1 MHVKVYKRTSIKHE
15 KANAKYLS
23 KMKKKIFV
31 AILLIVVVLVFGA
44 AMIGP
49 IMSNVEVPAYKIL
62 KKEQN
67 IEIRQY
73 PPLIIAE
80 VKTAG
85 SRQDAIGDGF
95 RILADFIFG
104 NNEGEKQLSMNGP
117 ITQQEGI
124 KIAMTA
130 PVQQEQTDAEWAISF
145 IMPSKFSIDTIPNPI
160 NDRIKIIQIPSKR
173 YAVITFSG
181 RSTEA
186 NLTKHTNKLEIYM
199 NESSYSKVGNAKYAF
214 YNPPWTLPFLRR
226 NEVQFEIPE

>member
-1 MHVKVYKRTSIKHE
+1 MHVKVYIRSSFKHE

-23 KMKKKIFV
+23 NMKKKIFV
-31 AILLIVVVLVFGA
+31 AIPLLVVVLVFGA

-67 IEIRQY
+67 IEIRRY

-85 SRQDAIGDGF
+85 SRQASISDGF

-130 PVQQEQTDAEWAISF
+130 PVQQEKTDAEWATSF

-160 NDRIKIIQIPSKR
+160 NNRIKITQIPSKR

-181 RSTEA
+181 RSTEK
-186 NLTKHTNKLEIYM
+186 NLTKHTNELEKYM
-199 NESSYSKVGNAKYAF
+199 NGSSYSRVGNARYAF

-226 NEVQFEIPE
+226 NEVQFELTE

>member
-31 AILLIVVVLVFGA
+31 AILLTVVVLAFGA

-49 IMSNVEVPAYKIL
+49 IMSNVEVPAYKIV

-67 IEIRQY
+67 IEIRQC

-85 SRQDAIGDGF
+85 SRQDSIGDGF

-117 ITQQEGI
+117 ITQQQGI

-130 PVQQEQTDAEWAISF
+130 PVQQEKTDTEWAISF

-186 NLTKHTNKLEIYM
+186 NLAKHTNKLEIYM

-226 NEVQFEIPE
+226 NEVQFEILE

>member
-1 MHVKVYKRTSIKHE
+1 MHVKVYIRSSFKHE

-23 KMKKKIFV
+23 NMKKKIFV
-31 AILLIVVVLVFGA
+31 AIPLLVVVLVFGA

-67 IEIRQY
+67 IEIRRY
-73 PPLIIAE
+73 PSLIIAE

-85 SRQDAIGDGF
+85 SRQASISDGF

-130 PVQQEQTDAEWAISF
+130 PVQQEKTDAEWATSF

-160 NDRIKIIQIPSKR
+160 NYRIKIIQIPSKR

-181 RSTEA
+181 RSTEE
-186 NLTKHTNKLEIYM
+186 NLTKHTNELEKYM
-199 NESSYSKVGNAKYAF
+199 NGSSYSKVGNAKYAF

-226 NEVQFEIPE
+226 NEVQFELTE

>member
-1 MHVKVYKRTSIKHE
+1 MHVKVYKRSSFKHE
-15 KANAKYLS
+15 KANGKYLS

-31 AILLIVVVLVFGA
+31 ATILLLSVLAFGA

-85 SRQDAIGDGF
+85 SRQASISDGF
-95 RILADFIFG
+95 RILANFIFG

-130 PVQQEQTDAEWAISF
+130 PVQQEKTDAEWATSF

-181 RSTEA
+181 RSTEE
-186 NLTKHTNKLEIYM
+186 NLSKHTNELEKYM
-199 NESSYSKVGNAKYAF
+199 NRSSYSKAGNAKYAF

-226 NEVQFEIPE
+226 NEVQFELNE

>member
-1 MHVKVYKRTSIKHE
+1 MHVKVYIRSSFKHE

-23 KMKKKIFV
+23 NMKKKIFV
-31 AILLIVVVLVFGA
+31 AIPLLVVVLVFGA
-44 AMIGP
+44 AIIGP
-49 IMSNVEVPAYKIL
+49 VMSNVEIPAYKIL
-62 KKEQN
+62 KKDQN

-85 SRQDAIGDGF
+85 SRQASISDGF

-130 PVQQEQTDAEWAISF
+130 PVQQEKTDAEWATSF

-160 NDRIKIIQIPSKR
+160 NNRIKIIQIPSKR

-181 RSTEA
+181 RSTEK
-186 NLTKHTNKLEIYM
+186 NLTKHTNELEKYM
-199 NESSYSKVGNAKYAF
+199 NGSSYSKIGNAKYAF

-226 NEVQFEIPE
+226 NEVQFELTE

>member
-130 PVQQEQTDAEWAISF
+130 PVQQEQTDTEWAISF

>member
-1 MHVKVYKRTSIKHE
+1 MHVKVYERSSFKHE

-31 AILLIVVVLVFGA
+31 TTILLLSVLAFGA

-104 NNEGEKQLSMNGP
+104 NNEGEKRLSINGP

-130 PVQQEQTDAEWAISF
+130 PVQQEKTDAEWATSF

-181 RSTEA
+181 RSTEE
-186 NLTKHTNKLEIYM
+186 NLTKHTNELEIYM
-199 NESSYSKVGNAKYAF
+199 NGSS
-214 YNPPWTLPFLRR
+214 
-226 NEVQFEIPE
+226 

>member
-49 IMSNVEVPAYKIL
+49 IMSNVEVPAYNIL

-85 SRQDAIGDGF
+85 SRQDSIGNGF

-117 ITQQEGI
+117 ITQQQGI

-130 PVQQEQTDAEWAISF
+130 PVQQEKTDTEWAISF

-181 RSTEA
+181 RSTET
-186 NLTKHTNKLEIYM
+186 NLTKHTNELENYM
-199 NESSYSKVGNAKYAF
+199 NGSSYSKVGNAKYAF

>member
-1 MHVKVYKRTSIKHE
+1 
-15 KANAKYLS
+15 
-23 KMKKKIFV
+23 MKKKIFV
-31 AILLIVVVLVFGA
+31 AILLTVVVLAFGA

-117 ITQQEGI
+117 ITQQQGI

-130 PVQQEQTDAEWAISF
+130 PVQQEKTDTEWAISF

-186 NLTKHTNKLEIYM
+186 NLTKHTNELEIYM
-199 NESSYSKVGNAKYAF
+199 NGSSYSKVGNAKYAF

>member
-1 MHVKVYKRTSIKHE
+1 M
-15 KANAKYLS
+15 
-23 KMKKKIFV
+23 
-31 AILLIVVVLVFGA
+31 AILLTVVVLAFGA

-49 IMSNVEVPAYKIL
+49 IMSNVEVPAYKIV

-85 SRQDAIGDGF
+85 SRQDSIGNGF

-117 ITQQEGI
+117 IRQQEGI

-130 PVQQEQTDAEWAISF
+130 PVQQEKTDTEWAISF

-186 NLTKHTNKLEIYM
+186 NLTKHTNELEIYM
-199 NESSYSKVGNAKYAF
+199 NGSSYSKVGNAKYAF

>member
-1 MHVKVYKRTSIKHE
+1 MHVKVYERSSFKHE

-31 AILLIVVVLVFGA
+31 ATILLLSVLAFGA

-73 PPLIIAE
+73 HPLIIAE

-85 SRQDAIGDGF
+85 SRQASISDGF

-130 PVQQEQTDAEWAISF
+130 PVQQEKTDAEWAISF

-173 YAVITFSG
+173 YAVVTFSG
-181 RSTEA
+181 RSTEE
-186 NLTKHTNKLEIYM
+186 NLTTHTNELEKYIYGS
-199 NESSYSKVGNAKYAF
+199 NYSKAGNAKYAF

-226 NEVQFEIPE
+226 NEVKFELTE

>member
-1 MHVKVYKRTSIKHE
+1 MHVKVYERSSFKHE

-31 AILLIVVVLVFGA
+31 TTILLLSVLAFGA

-85 SRQDAIGDGF
+85 SRQASISDGF

-104 NNEGEKQLSMNGP
+104 NNEGEKRLSINGP

-130 PVQQEQTDAEWAISF
+130 PVQQEKTDAEWATSF

-181 RSTEA
+181 RGTEA
-186 NLTKHTNKLEIYM
+186 NLTKHTNELEIYM
-199 NESSYSKVGNAKYAF
+199 NGSSYSKVGNAKYAF

-226 NEVQFEIPE
+226 NEVQFELTE

>member
-1 MHVKVYKRTSIKHE
+1 MHVKVYERSSFKHE

-31 AILLIVVVLVFGA
+31 TTILLLSVLAFGA

-85 SRQDAIGDGF
+85 SRQASISDGF

-104 NNEGEKQLSMNGP
+104 NNEGEKRLSINGP

-130 PVQQEQTDAEWAISF
+130 PVQQEKTDAEWATSF

-160 NDRIKIIQIPSKR
+160 DDRIKIIQIPSKR

-181 RSTEA
+181 RSTEE
-186 NLTKHTNKLEIYM
+186 NLTKHTNELEKYM
-199 NESSYSKVGNAKYAF
+199 NGSSYSKVGNAKYAF

-226 NEVQFEIPE
+226 NEVQFELTE

>member
-1 MHVKVYKRTSIKHE
+1 MHVKVYERSSFKHE

-23 KMKKKIFV
+23 KMKKKKFV
-31 AILLIVVVLVFGA
+31 TTILLLSVLAFGA

-85 SRQDAIGDGF
+85 SRQASISDGF

-104 NNEGEKQLSMNGP
+104 NNEGENRLSINGP

-130 PVQQEQTDAEWAISF
+130 PVQQEKTDAEWATSF

-181 RSTEA
+181 RSTEE
-186 NLTKHTNKLEIYM
+186 NLTKHTNELGKYM
-199 NESSYSKVGNAKYAF
+199 NGSSYSKVGNAKYAF

-226 NEVQFEIPE
+226 NEVQFELTE

>member
-1 MHVKVYKRTSIKHE
+1 VHVKVFKRTSFE
-15 KANAKYLS
+15 NETANAKHLS

-31 AILLIVVVLVFGA
+31 PIFLLVVVLVFGA

-67 IEIRQY
+67 IEIRRY

-85 SRQDAIGDGF
+85 SRQASISNGF

-130 PVQQEQTDAEWAISF
+130 PVQQEKADAEWAISF

-173 YAVITFSG
+173 YAVISFSG
-181 RSTEA
+181 RNTEE
-186 NLTKHTNKLEIYM
+186 NLTTHTNELEKYI
-199 NESSYSKVGNAKYAF
+199 NGSSYSKAGNAKYAF

-226 NEVQFEIPE
+226 NEVQFELTE

>member
-85 SRQDAIGDGF
+85 SRQDSIGNGF

-117 ITQQEGI
+117 ITQQQGI

-130 PVQQEQTDAEWAISF
+130 PVQQEKTDTEWAISF

-186 NLTKHTNKLEIYM
+186 NLTKHTNELEIYM
-199 NESSYSKVGNAKYAF
+199 NGSSYSKVGNAKYAF

>member
-1 MHVKVYKRTSIKHE
+1 M
-15 KANAKYLS
+15 
-23 KMKKKIFV
+23 
-31 AILLIVVVLVFGA
+31 AILLTVVVLAFGA

-85 SRQDAIGDGF
+85 SRQDSIGNGF

-117 ITQQEGI
+117 ITQQQGI

-130 PVQQEQTDAEWAISF
+130 PVQQEKTDTEWAISF

-186 NLTKHTNKLEIYM
+186 NLTKHTNELEIYM
-199 NESSYSKVGNAKYAF
+199 NGSSYSKVGNAKYAF

>member
-1 MHVKVYKRTSIKHE
+1 
-15 KANAKYLS
+15 
-23 KMKKKIFV
+23 MKKKIFV
-31 AILLIVVVLVFGA
+31 AILLTVVVLAFGA

-80 VKTAG
+80 VKTTG

-117 ITQQEGI
+117 ITQQQGI

-130 PVQQEQTDAEWAISF
+130 PVQQEKTDTEWAISF

-160 NDRIKIIQIPSKR
+160 NDRIKITQIPSKR

-186 NLTKHTNKLEIYM
+186 NLTKHTNELEIYM
-199 NESSYSKVGNAKYAF
+199 NGSSYSKVGNAKYAF

-226 NEVQFEIPE
+226 NEVQFEISE

>member
-1 MHVKVYKRTSIKHE
+1 
-15 KANAKYLS
+15 
-23 KMKKKIFV
+23 MKKKIFV
-31 AILLIVVVLVFGA
+31 AILVLIIVLVFGA

-49 IMSNVEVPAYKIL
+49 IMSNVEVPAYKIV

-85 SRQDAIGDGF
+85 SRQDSIGNGF

-130 PVQQEQTDAEWAISF
+130 PVQQEKTDTEWAISF

-160 NDRIKIIQIPSKR
+160 NDRIKITQIPSKR

-186 NLTKHTNKLEIYM
+186 NLTKHTNELEIYM
-199 NESSYSKVGNAKYAF
+199 NGSSYSKVGNAKYAF

-226 NEVQFEIPE
+226 NEVQFELPE

>member
-1 MHVKVYKRTSIKHE
+1 MHLKVYERSSFKHE

-31 AILLIVVVLVFGA
+31 TTILLLSVLAFGA

-85 SRQDAIGDGF
+85 SRQASISDGF

-130 PVQQEQTDAEWAISF
+130 PVQQEKTDTEWAISF

-173 YAVITFSG
+173 YAVVTFSG
-181 RSTEA
+181 RSTEE
-186 NLTKHTNKLEIYM
+186 NLTTHTNELEKYI
-199 NESSYSKVGNAKYAF
+199 NGSNYSKAGNAKYAF

-226 NEVQFEIPE
+226 NEIQFELTE

>member
-1 MHVKVYKRTSIKHE
+1 
-15 KANAKYLS
+15 
-23 KMKKKIFV
+23 MKKKIFV
-31 AILLIVVVLVFGA
+31 AILVLIVVLVFGA

-85 SRQDAIGDGF
+85 SRQASISDGF

-130 PVQQEQTDAEWAISF
+130 PVQQEKTDAEWATSF

-173 YAVITFSG
+173 YAVVTFSG
-181 RSTEA
+181 RSTEE
-186 NLTKHTNKLEIYM
+186 NLTTHTNELEKYIIGS
-199 NESSYSKVGNAKYAF
+199 NYSKAGNAKYAF

-226 NEVQFEIPE
+226 NEVQFELPE

>member
-1 MHVKVYKRTSIKHE
+1 MHVKVYERSSFKHE

-23 KMKKKIFV
+23 KMKKKVFV
-31 AILLIVVVLVFGA
+31 TTILLLSVLAFGA

-85 SRQDAIGDGF
+85 SRQASISDGF

-104 NNEGEKQLSMNGP
+104 NNEGEKRLSINGP

-130 PVQQEQTDAEWAISF
+130 PVQQEKTDAEWATSF

-181 RSTEA
+181 RSTEE
-186 NLTKHTNKLEIYM
+186 NLTKHTNELGKYM
-199 NESSYSKVGNAKYAF
+199 NGSGYSKVGNAKYAF

-226 NEVQFEIPE
+226 NEVQFELTE

>member
-1 MHVKVYKRTSIKHE
+1 
-15 KANAKYLS
+15 
-23 KMKKKIFV
+23 MKKKIFV
-31 AILLIVVVLVFGA
+31 TTILLLSVLAVG

-85 SRQDAIGDGF
+85 SRQASISDGF

-104 NNEGEKQLSMNGP
+104 NNEGEKRLSINGP

-130 PVQQEQTDAEWAISF
+130 PVQQEKTDAEWAISF

-181 RSTEA
+181 RSTEE
-186 NLTKHTNKLEIYM
+186 NLTKHTNELGKYM
-199 NESSYSKVGNAKYAF
+199 NGSSYSKVGNAKYAF

>member
-85 SRQDAIGDGF
+85 SRQASIGDGF

-130 PVQQEQTDAEWAISF
+130 PVQQEKTDTEWAISF

-160 NDRIKIIQIPSKR
+160 NDRIKITQIPSKR

-186 NLTKHTNKLEIYM
+186 NLTKHTSELEIYM
-199 NESSYSKVGNAKYAF
+199 NGSSYSKVGNAKYAF

-226 NEVQFEIPE
+226 NEVQFEISE

>member
-1 MHVKVYKRTSIKHE
+1 MHVKVYERSSFKHE

-23 KMKKKIFV
+23 KMKTKISV
-31 AILLIVVVLVFGA
+31 ATILLLSVLALGA

-85 SRQDAIGDGF
+85 SRQASISDGF

-130 PVQQEQTDAEWAISF
+130 PVQQEKTDAEWAISF

-186 NLTKHTNKLEIYM
+186 NLTKHTNELEIYM
-199 NESSYSKVGNAKYAF
+199 NGSSYSKVGNAKYAF

-226 NEVQFEIPE
+226 NEVQFELPE

>member
-1 MHVKVYKRTSIKHE
+1 
-15 KANAKYLS
+15 
-23 KMKKKIFV
+23 MKKKIFV
-31 AILLIVVVLVFGA
+31 TTILLLSVLAVGA

-130 PVQQEQTDAEWAISF
+130 PVQQEKTDAEWATSF

-181 RSTEA
+181 RSTEE
-186 NLTKHTNKLEIYM
+186 NLTKHTNELGKYM
-199 NESSYSKVGNAKYAF
+199 NGSSYSKVGNAKYAF

-226 NEVQFEIPE
+226 NEVQFELTE

>member
-1 MHVKVYKRTSIKHE
+1 MHVKVYERSSFKHE

-31 AILLIVVVLVFGA
+31 TTILLLSVLAFGA

-85 SRQDAIGDGF
+85 SRQASISDGF

-104 NNEGEKQLSMNGP
+104 NNEGEKRLSINGP

-130 PVQQEQTDAEWAISF
+130 PVQQEKTDAEWAISF

-186 NLTKHTNKLEIYM
+186 NLTKHTNELEIYM
-199 NESSYSKVGNAKYAF
+199 NGSSYSKVGNAKYAF

>member
-31 AILLIVVVLVFGA
+31 AILLTVVVLAFGA

-85 SRQDAIGDGF
+85 SRQDSIGNGF

-117 ITQQEGI
+117 ITQQQGI

-130 PVQQEQTDAEWAISF
+130 PVQQEKTDTEWAISF

-186 NLTKHTNKLEIYM
+186 NLTKHTNELEIYM
-199 NESSYSKVGNAKYAF
+199 NGSSYSKVGNAKYAF

>member
-49 IMSNVEVPAYKIL
+49 IMSNVEVPAYKIV

-67 IEIRQY
+67 IEVRQY

-85 SRQDAIGDGF
+85 SRQASIGDGF

-130 PVQQEQTDAEWAISF
+130 PVQQEKTDAEWATSF

-181 RSTEA
+181 RSTEE
-186 NLTKHTNKLEIYM
+186 NLTKHTNELGKYM
-199 NESSYSKVGNAKYAF
+199 NGSSYSKVGNAKYAF

>member
-1 MHVKVYKRTSIKHE
+1 MHVKVYERSSFKHE

-23 KMKKKIFV
+23 KMKTKISV
-31 AILLIVVVLVFGA
+31 ATILLLSVLAVGA

-85 SRQDAIGDGF
+85 SRQASISDGF

-130 PVQQEQTDAEWAISF
+130 PVQQEKTDAEWAISF

-226 NEVQFEIPE
+226 NEVQFELPE

>member
-1 MHVKVYKRTSIKHE
+1 
-15 KANAKYLS
+15 
-23 KMKKKIFV
+23 MKKKIFV
-31 AILLIVVVLVFGA
+31 AILVLIVVLVFGA

-85 SRQDAIGDGF
+85 SRQDSIGNGF

-130 PVQQEQTDAEWAISF
+130 PVQQEQTDTEWAISF

-186 NLTKHTNKLEIYM
+186 NLTKHTNELEIYM
-199 NESSYSKVGNAKYAF
+199 NGSSYSKVGNAKYAF

>member
-1 MHVKVYKRTSIKHE
+1 MHVKVYERSSFKHE

-23 KMKKKIFV
+23 KMKTKISV
-31 AILLIVVVLVFGA
+31 ATILLLSVLALGA

-85 SRQDAIGDGF
+85 SRQASISDGF

-104 NNEGEKQLSMNGP
+104 NNEGEKRLSINGP

-130 PVQQEQTDAEWAISF
+130 PVQQEKTDAEWAISF

-186 NLTKHTNKLEIYM
+186 NLTKHTNELEIYM
-199 NESSYSKVGNAKYAF
+199 NGSSYSKVGNAKYAF

-226 NEVQFEIPE
+226 NEVQFELPE